1 MAAVRVKT
9 AAERK
14 AAERARRKSTGLFR
28 FEFWL
33 TPDEGWKVTK
43 YVQRLLN
50 KRSVKPED
58 KK

>member
-1 MAAVRVKT
+1 MKT